1 VTLAGGPRVHG
12 LIDPGNLT
20 MALGELLA
28 NAIRFTPAGAD
39 ITVSWQAAQGAVE
52 VHVEDEGP
60 GVDAGLSERLTR
72 PFFSTST
79 QGTGLGLNIVSK
91 ICRLAGGELSWQNR
105 PERGCR
111 FTLRLPGG

>member
-1 VTLAGGPRVHG
+1 
-12 LIDPGNLT
+12 

-28 NAIRFTPAGAD
+28 NAIRFSPAGAE
-39 ITVSWQAAQGAVE
+39 ITVSWQTAQGAIE
-52 VHVEDEGP
+52 VSVEDEGP
-60 GVDAGLSERLTR
+60 GVDDRLSERLTR

-91 ICRLAGGELSWQNR
+91 ICRLAGGELVWQNR

-111 FTLRLPGG
+111 FTMKLPGG